1 MRVLVTGGTGF
12 IGELL
17 CPRLAASGHEVVVLT
32 RQSRPDL
39 PRGVET
45 SATSLE
51 ELDAGSFG
59 AAINLAGASIA
70 DGRWT
75 ESRKRV
81 LWQSRVETTA
91 KLVAWMCSTSR
102 PSRALI
108 SGSAVG
114 YYGDHGESVITE
126 DTVPEPG
133 FAHDLCA
140 AWEGEAGKAA
150 DCGIRVCYVRTGV
163 VLDGEGGALE
173 KMLPAFRLGVG
184 GRLGSGK
191 QYFPWVHREDIAAV
205 FHWLLDRDD
214 ASGAYNASAPHPA
227 TNAEFTAALGRALGR
242 PAVLPMPAVA
252 MRVLFGRMAD
262 ELLLSSERMVPG
274 RLLEAGFEFRYPR
287 LPEALQAIL
296 G

>member
-39 PRGVET
+39 PEGVKT
-45 SATSLE
+45 SVTSLD
-51 ELDAGSFG
+51 ELDAGSFD

-75 ESRKRV
+75 ASRKRV
-81 LWQSRVETTA
+81 LWESRVETTA
-91 KLVAWMCSTSR
+91 KLVEWMCGASR

-114 YYGDHGESVITE
+114 YYGDHGDRLITE
-126 DTVPEPG
+126 DTRPAPG

-140 AWEGEAGKAA
+140 AWESEARKAA

-184 GRLGSGK
+184 GRLGSGD
-191 QYFPWVHREDIAAV
+191 QYFPWVHRVDIAAI
-205 FHWLLDRDD
+205 FHWLLERDE
-214 ASGAYNASAPHPA
+214 AAGAYNASAPQPV

-242 PAVLPMPAVA
+242 PTVLPMPAVA
-252 MRVLFGRMAD
+252 MRVLFGQMAD
-262 ELLLSSERMVPG
+262 ELLLSSERMVPE

-287 LPEALQAIL
+287 LDGALEAIL

>member
-17 CPRLAASGHEVVVLT
+17 CPRLAAAGYEVVVLT
-32 RQSRPDL
+32 RQSQPDL
-39 PRGVET
+39 PEGAGKSV
-45 SATSLE
+45 TSLE
-51 ELDAGSFG
+51 KLDAGSFD

-81 LWQSRVETTA
+81 LWESRVDTTA
-91 KLVAWMCSTSR
+91 NLVAWMCSASR

-114 YYGDHGESVITE
+114 YYGDHGDRVITE
-126 DTVPEPG
+126 DTTPEPG

-140 AWEGEAGKAA
+140 AWEGEAAKAA

-163 VLDGEGGALE
+163 VLDGEGGALQ
-173 KMLPAFRLGVG
+173 KMLPAFRLGAG
-184 GRLGSGK
+184 GRLGSGE
-191 QYFPWVHREDIAAV
+191 QYFPWVHREDIAAI
-205 FHWLLDRDD
+205 FHWLLEHSE
-214 ASGAYNASAPHPA
+214 ASGAYNASAPHPV
-227 TNAEFTAALGRALGR
+227 TNAEFTEALGRALGR
-242 PAVLPMPAVA
+242 PTVLPMPAFA
-252 MRVLFGRMAD
+252 MRVLFGQMAD
-262 ELLLSSERMVPG
+262 ELLLSSERMVPE

-287 LPEALQAIL
+287 LDGALEAIL

>member
-32 RQSRPDL
+32 RQSHPDL
-39 PRGVET
+39 PEGART
-45 SATSLE
+45 SVTSLE
-51 ELDAGSFG
+51 ELDAGSFD

-81 LWQSRVETTA
+81 LWDSRVDTTA
-91 KLVAWMCSTSR
+91 RLVRWMCGASR
-102 PSRALI
+102 PSRTLI

-114 YYGDHGESVITE
+114 YYGDHGDQEITE
-126 DTVPEPG
+126 DTAPQPG

-140 AWEGEAGKAA
+140 AWEGEAGRAA
-150 DCGIRVCYVRTGV
+150 ECGIRVCTVRTGV

-173 KMLPAFRLGVG
+173 KMLPAFRFGVG
-184 GRLGSGK
+184 GRLGSGQ
-191 QYFPWVHREDIAAV
+191 QYFPWVHREDIAAI
-205 FHWLLDRDD
+205 FHWLLEHDE
-214 ASGAYNASAPHPA
+214 ASGAYNASAPHPV
-227 TNAEFTAALGRALGR
+227 TNAVFTAALGRALGR
-242 PAVLPMPAVA
+242 PTVLPMPAVA
-252 MRVLFGRMAD
+252 MRVLFGQMAD
-262 ELLLSSERMVPG
+262 ELLLSSERMVPK

-287 LPEALQAIL
+287 LEGALEAIL